1 MPPFEGIRFSR
12 PADSTTPAK
21 PKIVSATPVSQA
33 GVTRSRSYCLG
44 ALRDESNKVRA
55 TVQGSRSDT
64 RFEAAMKM
72 KKYIGQL
79 METEIVNELT
89 AAALHV
95 GLPEGKISRTIQNGF
110 KCGRG
115 GATTYI
121 LLNQSAVP
129 SVTNVSN
136 VETVDSVPEI
146 PEGISGD
153 KGDRRDSWDSSDS
166 YDKIDDKSPK
176 SQCLNTAPPEQL
188 PESKPD
194 KGLEAATEV
203 RSNEDRI
210 KEASCREF
218 GIYGWVDPRKVA
230 HELNLPLEEVTAW
243 LESNY
248 VASNREDG
256 SIGYRQRP
264 LAVVAVAAATA

>member
-1 MPPFEGIRFSR
+1 MIDKIKTYLINHNGKASQRELRRCIKIRRKEFNEYLDTMVES
-12 PADSTTPAK
+12 
-21 PKIVSATPVSQA
+21 
-33 GVTRSRSYCLG
+33 G
-44 ALRDESNKVRA
+44 AVENK
-55 TVQGSRSDT
+55 TCS
-64 RFEAAMKM
+64 
-72 KKYIGQL
+72 
-79 METEIVNELT
+79 
-89 AAALHV
+89 
-95 GLPEGKISRTIQNGF
+95 
-110 KCGRG
+110 GRG

-129 SVTNVSN
+129 NVTNVSN

-146 PEGISGD
+146 PEGISRD
-153 KGDRRDSWDSSDS
+153 NGDRRDSWDRTDS
-166 YDKIDDKSPK
+166 YDTIKNQPPE

-203 RSNEDRI
+203 RSNTDRI